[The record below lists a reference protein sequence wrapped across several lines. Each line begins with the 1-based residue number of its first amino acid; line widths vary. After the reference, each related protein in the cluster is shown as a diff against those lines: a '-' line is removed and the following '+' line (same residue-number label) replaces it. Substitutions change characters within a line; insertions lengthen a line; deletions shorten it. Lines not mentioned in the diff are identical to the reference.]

1 MNKKI
6 FSGIFLCLTG
16 YLFLLIAPQI
26 SSQPKEKLTVGADV
40 LISKEINL
48 LKGKKL
54 GIVTNHTAILSN
66 GTHLVDS
73 LANIPGIKITALFG
87 PEHGIR
93 GDAPAGEKIES
104 GVDAKTGIKVFS
116 LYGKIS
122 KPTKEMLQDV
132 DLLIFDIQD
141 IGARFYTYISTLFK
155 VLQAAAENNIPI
167 IVLDRPNPING
178 LYVEGPIRK
187 DSLSS
192 FVGIAPIPVAHGM
205 TVGELAK
212 LFVGEKY
219 IGKELNPKL
228 TIIKA
233 ENWKR
238 NKYFDNYSFPWVN
251 PSPNIPNVEAEIVYP
266 GTCFI
271 EGTNLSEGRGTPEPF
286 LTIGAPFVNSD
297 KLIKELKAYKVK
309 GVELLPV
316 KFTPVDIKGK
326 ASNPKLKDKE
336 CSGIRIKV
344 TNRKDFNSVKFGI
357 QLICALHKLYPS
369 EMQISNF
376 FDKLTGDG
384 IIKEKILKNVP
395 PDEIIKSWQKEL
407 NTFIKTRKQYLLY

>member
-1 MNKKI
+1 MNNKI
-6 FSGIFLCLTG
+6 FIGSKLFLAI
-16 YLFLLIAPQI
+16 YLFLLITPQLHTQSKNKI
-26 SSQPKEKLTVGADV
+26 SVGADI
-40 LISKEINL
+40 LISKELNL

-73 LANIPGIKITALFG
+73 LANIPGIQITALFG

-178 LYVEGPIRK
+178 LYVDGPIRK

-192 FVGIAPIPVAHGM
+192 FVGIAPIPVTHGM

-212 LFVGEKY
+212 LFAGEKY

-228 TIIKA
+228 TIIKI
-233 ENWKR
+233 ENWNR
-238 NKYFDNYSFPWVN
+238 EKYFDNYSFPWVN
-251 PSPNIPNVEAEIVYP
+251 PSPNIPSVDAEIVYP

-286 LTIGAPFVNSD
+286 LTIGAPFVNSE
-297 KLIKELKAYKVK
+297 KLIKELKSLKIK
-309 GVELLPV
+309 GIELLPV

-326 ASNPKLKDKE
+326 ATNPKFKDQE
-336 CSGIRIKV
+336 CNGIKIKV
-344 TNRKDFNSVKFGI
+344 TNRKAFSSVKFGI
-357 QLICALHKLYPS
+357 QLISTLHKLYPNDIKITS
-369 EMQISNF
+369 F

-384 IIKEKILKNVP
+384 IIKEKILANAP
-395 PDEIIKSWQKEL
+395 PEDIIKMWQKEL
-407 NTFIKTRKQYLLY
+407 NSFIKTRKQYLLY